1 MGLALFPRILSR
13 GGCFMEAIVSVK
25 PVLAVAVSLFG
36 TLLIIVSGKKPNLR
50 EFWTFVIAFLKLGI
64 IVSMIPAVLGGQ
76 KIVYNLIDV
85 LPGVGIAFRVD
96 SLGLLFA
103 LVSSTLWIVTSVYS
117 IGYMRPLKE
126 HSQTRY
132 FTFFALAL
140 SSAIGVAFS
149 ANLLTLYLF
158 YEMLSLSTYSLVTH
172 HQDKDARSA
181 GRKYLTYLMGTS
193 IAFLLPAIILTYNFT
208 GTLDFADKGILSG
221 AAGSTMLT
229 VMFILFIAGV
239 GKAAI
244 MPLHSWLPSAMVA
257 PTPVSALLHA
267 VAVVKVGVFSVLRIC
282 FHVYGI
288 DLMHDLSL
296 DAFLIYFVS
305 ITIIVGSLFALKQD
319 DLKARLAYSTV
330 SQLSYIVLA
339 GGLMSVLG
347 MTGGTLHIAMH
358 AFGKITLF
366 FCAGAILVNTGIRK
380 ISEMRGIGKM
390 MPVTMAAFFFGSL
403 SVIGLPPFGGFW
415 SKWYL
420 AMGCIDAH
428 QIPILVVLLTSS
440 LLNAAYF
447 LPITYNAFF
456 AQGANFDNYDGATKI
471 REAPVLAVAP
481 PVFTAFVSFVLFIWP
496 GIFLELA
503 RMTAKAVMGG

>member
-1 MGLALFPRILSR
+1 M
-13 GGCFMEAIVSVK
+13 SVK
-25 PVLAVAVSLFG
+25 PLLAVAVSLLGSLF
-36 TLLIIVSGKKPNLR
+36 IVICGRKPNLR
-50 EFWTFVIAFLKLGI
+50 ESCSIAIALIKFGI
-64 IVSMIPAVLGGQ
+64 IISMLPVILSG
-76 KIVYNLIDV
+76 KRIVYNLVEI
-85 LPGVGIAFRVD
+85 LPGVSIAFRVD

-103 LVSSTLWIVTSVYS
+103 IVASSLWIVTTIYS

-132 FTFFALAL
+132 YAFFALAL

-149 ANLLTLYLF
+149 ANLLTLYMF

-172 HQDKDARSA
+172 HQDSEARFA

-193 IAFLLPAIILTYNFT
+193 IAFFLPAMIITYYLT
-208 GTLDFADKGILSG
+208 GTLDFADQGIL
-221 AAGSTMLT
+221 AGKAGGPMLIFT
-229 VMFILFIAGV
+229 FVLFIAGI

-244 MPLHSWLPSAMVA
+244 MPIHSWLPSAMVA

-282 FHVYGI
+282 FHVFGI
-288 DLMHDLSL
+288 DLMHALSL
-296 DAFLIYFVS
+296 DVFLLYFISV
-305 ITIIVGSLFALKQD
+305 TIIVGSLFALKQD

-330 SQLSYIVLA
+330 SQLSYIVMA
-339 GGLMSVLG
+339 GGLISIMG
-347 MTGGTLHIAMH
+347 MTGGVIHIVMH

-366 FCAGAILVNTGIRK
+366 FCAGAIIVHTGLKK
-380 ISEMRGIGKM
+380 ISDMKGIGKM

-403 SVIGLPPFGGFW
+403 SVIGIPPMGGFI

-420 AMGCIDAH
+420 ALGCIEAG
-428 QIPILVVLLTSS
+428 QIPILVVILTSS

-456 AQGANFDNYDGATKI
+456 SSGTNFDDST
-471 REAPVLAVAP
+471 RFSEAPIFAVIP
-481 PVFTAFVSFVLFIWP
+481 PVFTAFVSFLLFIYP
-496 GIFLELA
+496 GFFLELA
-503 RMTAKAVMGG
+503 RMTARAVMGSG

>member
-1 MGLALFPRILSR
+1 
-13 GGCFMEAIVSVK
+13 METIVSVK

-36 TLLIIVSGKKPNLR
+36 SLLIIVFGKRPNLR
-50 EFWTFVIAFLKLGI
+50 EFWTFVIAFTKFGI
-64 IVSMIPAVLGGQ
+64 IASMIPVVLGGQ
-76 KIVYNLIDV
+76 KIYYNLVDV

-103 LVSSTLWIVTSVYS
+103 LVSSSLWIVTSVYS

-132 FTFFALAL
+132 FAFFAIAL

-172 HQDKDARSA
+172 HQDAEARFA
-181 GRKYLTYLMGTS
+181 GRKYLAYLMGAS
-193 IAFLLPAIILTYNFT
+193 IAFLLPALILTYNLT
-208 GTLDFADKGILSG
+208 GTLDFADHGILAG
-221 AAGSTMLT
+221 AAGKTMLT
-229 VMFILFIAGV
+229 VMFVLFIAGV

-244 MPLHSWLPSAMVA
+244 MPIHSWLPSAMVA

-282 FHVYGI
+282 FHVFGI
-288 DLMHDLSL
+288 DLMHALSL
-296 DAFLIYFVS
+296 DVLLIYFVS
-305 ITIIVGSLFALKQD
+305 ITILVGSLFALKQD

-330 SQLSYIVLA
+330 SQLSYIVMA

-347 MTGGTLHIAMH
+347 MTGGVIHIAMH

-390 MPVTMAAFFFGSL
+390 MPVTMGAFFFASL

-420 AMGCIDAH
+420 ALGTIDAH
-428 QIPILVVLLTSS
+428 QLPMLVVLLTSS

-456 AQGANFDNYDGATKI
+456 SQGGNFNEATQFK
-471 REAPVLAVAP
+471 EAPVLAVAP

-496 GIFLELA
+496 GFFLELA
-503 RMTAKAVMGG
+503 RMTAKAMLGG

>member
-1 MGLALFPRILSR
+1 M
-13 GGCFMEAIVSVK
+13 SVK
-25 PVLAVAVSLFG
+25 PLLAVAVSLLGSLF
-36 TLLIIVSGKKPNLR
+36 IVICGRKPNLR
-50 EFWTFVIAFLKLGI
+50 ESCSIAIALIKFGI
-64 IVSMIPAVLGGQ
+64 IISMLPVILSGK
-76 KIVYNLIDV
+76 KIVYNLVEI
-85 LPGVGIAFRVD
+85 LPGVSIAFRVD

-103 LVSSTLWIVTSVYS
+103 IVASSLWIVTTIYS

-132 FTFFALAL
+132 YAFFALAL

-149 ANLLTLYLF
+149 ANLLTLYMF

-172 HQDKDARSA
+172 HQDSEARFA

-193 IAFLLPAIILTYNFT
+193 IAFFLPAMIITYYLT
-208 GTLDFADKGILSG
+208 GTLDFADQGIL
-221 AAGSTMLT
+221 AGKAGGPMLIFT
-229 VMFILFIAGV
+229 FVLFIAGI

-244 MPLHSWLPSAMVA
+244 MPIHSWLPSAMVA

-282 FHVYGI
+282 FHVFGI
-288 DLMHDLSL
+288 DLMHALSL
-296 DAFLIYFVS
+296 DVFLLYFISV
-305 ITIIVGSLFALKQD
+305 TIIVGSLFALKQD

-330 SQLSYIVLA
+330 SQLSYIVMA
-339 GGLMSVLG
+339 GGLISIMG
-347 MTGGTLHIAMH
+347 MTGGVIHIVMH

-366 FCAGAILVNTGIRK
+366 FCAGAIIVHTGLKK
-380 ISEMRGIGKM
+380 ISDMKGIGKM

-403 SVIGLPPFGGFW
+403 SVIGIPPMGGFI

-420 AMGCIDAH
+420 ALGCIEAG
-428 QIPILVVLLTSS
+428 QIPILVVILTSS

-456 AQGANFDNYDGATKI
+456 SSGTNFDDST
-471 REAPVLAVAP
+471 RFSEAPIFAVIP
-481 PVFTAFVSFVLFIWP
+481 PVFTAFVSFLLFLHP
-496 GIFLELA
+496 GFFLELA
-503 RMTAKAVMGG
+503 RMTARAVMGSG